1 MPYVTL
7 LINGTGWSS
16 GFPRLLSTK
25 QLASAIA
32 KAHSLKLPGAASRGK
47 CIGDIS
53 CDIRVRTCLPPR
65 YAASDPEIGR
75 T

>member
-7 LINGTGWSS
+7 LINGTGWST

-25 QLASAIA
+25 QLADAIA
-32 KAHSLKLPGAASRGK
+32 KAQSMNFPGAASRGR

-53 CDIRVRTCLPPR
+53 CDIRVRTCLPSR
-65 YAASDPEIGR
+65 YAIPDHEIGR
-75 T
+75 S